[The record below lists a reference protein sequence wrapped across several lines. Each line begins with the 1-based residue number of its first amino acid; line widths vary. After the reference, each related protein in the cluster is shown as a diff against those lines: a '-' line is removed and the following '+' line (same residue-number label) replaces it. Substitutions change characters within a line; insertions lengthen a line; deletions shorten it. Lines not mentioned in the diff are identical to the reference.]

1 MDYDAL
7 MEIIE
12 GTRSIRRFKPDP
24 IPDELVDK
32 LIEAARRAP
41 SGFNMQPWEF
51 VVVRDPELRAKIAG
65 WYGEYMAQTR
75 EMEATREEWMKS
87 WDPEPAGSRADY
99 ATAPVYILVLN
110 DRRAEDGLPMSMRFN
125 PARREYVVHASIT
138 AAFLYMH
145 MAAATLGLASQW
157 ISGIAAPHVHCL
169 TRDLLGIPKE
179 LDIVE
184 MMALGYPAV
193 RARAK
198 LLRDPAG
205 LVHHDRCGPGEFRS
219 DDEVRDWVCRARA
232 WTMASHAR
240 QADE

>member
-24 IPDELVDK
+24 VPDELIDK

-51 VVVRDPELRAKIAG
+51 VVVRDPKLRASIAG
-65 WYGEYMAQTR
+65 WYGRYMDQTR
-75 EMEATREEWMKS
+75 EMEATREAWMKS
-87 WDPEPAGSRADY
+87 WDPEPAGSAADY
-99 ATAPVYILVLN
+99 ATAPVYILLLN
-110 DRRAEDGLPMSMRFN
+110 DTRAEAGLPMSMRFN
-125 PARREYVVHASIT
+125 PARLEYIVAASLT
-138 AAFLYMH
+138 SAFLFMH

-157 ISGIAAPHVHCL
+157 ISGIASPHVHCL
-169 TRDLLGIPKE
+169 TKDLLGIPGE

-193 RARAK
+193 RARPK
-198 LLRDPAG
+198 LLRECAE

-219 DDEVRDWVCRARA
+219 DEEVRDWVRRARA